1 MSLNIGQF
9 RKEQLTIDDY
19 KDIIPS
25 NNIIEV
31 DYIRNHMRGYLQVID
46 KGIKLPEGMV
56 FSKGVTYHI
65 KMFLESNYAGSVTFM
80 LAKDLEDSAIYMPIK
95 RMHLLEPV
103 NGNTQGVTEIIL
115 TFTPNED
122 YQYLVFCRNEA
133 LDDEGITYS
142 IRDINIE
149 RLKNLIDT
157 YFSNSYQNLSYLK
170 NIGIQGEQGLRF
182 SLNGEGFTMN
192 SSGIFMLNDI
202 NINQISFV
210 VENEN
215 SPSFLVDFQY

>member
-46 KGIKLPEGMV
+46 KGIKLPDGMV

-95 RMHLLEPV
+95 RMHLSEPL
-103 NGNTQGVTEIIL
+103 NGSPQGVTEIIL

-133 LDDEGITYS
+133 LDDENITYS

-215 SPSFLVDFQY
+215 SSSFLVDFQY

>member
-1 MSLNIGQF
+1 MVIH
-9 RKEQLTIDDY
+9 KE
-19 KDIIPS
+19 
-25 NNIIEV
+25 
-31 DYIRNHMRGYLQVID
+31 LQ
-46 KGIKLPEGMV
+46 
-56 FSKGVTYHI
+56 
-65 KMFLESNYAGSVTFM
+65 
-80 LAKDLEDSAIYMPIK
+80 
-95 RMHLLEPV
+95 
-103 NGNTQGVTEIIL
+103 EIVL

-182 SLNGEGFTMN
+182 SLNGEGFYYE
-192 SSGIFMLNDI
+192 F
-202 NINQISFV
+202 
-210 VENEN
+210 
-215 SPSFLVDFQY
+215 

>member
-25 NNIIEV
+25 NNIIEIN
-31 DYIRNHMRGYLQVID
+31 YIRNHMRGYLQVID

-95 RMHLLEPV
+95 RMHLSEPL
-103 NGNTQGVTEIIL
+103 NGSLQGVTEIIL

-133 LDDEGITYS
+133 LDDENITYS
-142 IRDINIE
+142 IRNINIE

-210 VENEN
+210 VENED
-215 SPSFLVDFQY
+215 SSSFLVDFQY